1 MKKTITKTKKATI
14 PNKKKAVAQK
24 KNIKINKNENEKK
37 KHKSKTVTKTKNEN
51 KLTYPSWTMPEH
63 LSEKDQKDLKRFY
76 ELFISGKIISA
87 FSFASNFDTI
97 VRDAIPL
104 DVWKQS
110 GGKLTRK
117 GEKELQENEI
127 TKTKEKKDVTT
138 ENETSLPS
146 SSPDD
151 NTTNKT
157 EAVEIK
163 FNSEKELEQF
173 VIINSKSFFGEN
185 ALLFND
191 KNEVRNE
198 RFPDKFLID
207 FSNSEKPRIYLIEV
221 ALPELSFGQCFV
233 RITHFFALLRNKKNH
248 EELIWKLYEVI
259 NSNKE
264 QKKEL
269 QTRIP
274 QDVEIPAFLATLLEN
289 RPLVLLITSGE
300 KSELPAFVETYT
312 DTWGKMFKSIIIKKY
327 DNDGEAIYPMN
338 PVFADLMKNEKSKP
352 EVVKCTEEDHL
363 KACSE
368 SSRNVYNEIKE
379 ALLQADSSIEFN
391 AKKIYISVRKNKN
404 LAFFHLR
411 KKISLVVMSEEDYTR
426 MQIKHHEIKSLP
438 ASVQKFW
445 NGACC
450 TIVIENTNNLNEVI
464 SLLKKMIAKS

>member
-1 MKKTITKTKKATI
+1 MKQTIKKTKKATI
-14 PNKKKAVAQK
+14 PNTKKAVVQK
-24 KNIKINKNENEKK
+24 KNIKINKSENVKK
-37 KHKSKTVTKTKNEN
+37 KVKTKTETKTKIEN
-51 KLTYPSWTMPEH
+51 NLTYPLWTTPEH
-63 LSEKDQKDLKRFY
+63 LSEKDRKDLKRFY

-97 VRDAIPL
+97 VREAIPL

-110 GGKLTRK
+110 GGRLTRK
-117 GEKELQENEI
+117 GEEELQEKI
-127 TKTKEKKDVTT
+127 KEEKDVK
-138 ENETSLPS
+138 NEKETLLPS

-151 NTTNKT
+151 DTTNKT

-163 FNSEKELEQF
+163 FNSEKELEEL
-173 VIINSKSFFGEN
+173 ILANSKTLFGEN
-185 ALLFND
+185 TLLFND

-207 FSNSEKPRIYLIEV
+207 FSNSEKSRIYLIEV
-221 ALPELSFGQCFV
+221 TLPELSFGQCFV
-233 RITHFFALLRNKKNH
+233 QITHFFAILRNKKNH
-248 EELIWKLYEVI
+248 EELIWKLYEII

-264 QKKEL
+264 LKKEL
-269 QTRIP
+269 QALITK
-274 QDVEIPAFLATLLEN
+274 DLEIPALLANLLDN

-300 KSELPAFVETYT
+300 KSELPVLVETYT

-327 DNDGEAIYPMN
+327 DSDNEATHLMIPT
-338 PVFADLMKNEKSKP
+338 FANLMKNEKCKP
-352 EVVKCTEEDHL
+352 EVVKSTEEDHL
-363 KACSE
+363 NACSE
-368 SSRNVYNEIKE
+368 TSRNIYNEIKV

-426 MQIKHHEIKSLP
+426 TQIKHHEIKSLP

-450 TIVIENTNNLNEVI
+450 TIVIENSNNLNEVI
-464 SLLKKMIAKS
+464 ALLKMMIAKS